1 MDPLSLT
8 ASLISIGG
16 LLSAVAKSLKKV
28 QNLYHAD
35 REINVLANEIS
46 DLQAVLRNVEHAVQD
61 RQQTGVQ
68 QHTFP
73 NLPPNIQAAKDKL
86 LELDTI
92 LNYRLIKT
100 TSVDGVIKVDRM
112 KWLKEKTHV
121 MRLQSEL
128 RNIRH
133 NLTAQISALHSYVSF
148 CSP

>member
-16 LLSAVAKSLKKV
+16 LLGAVAKNLKKV

-46 DLQAVLRNVEHAVQD
+46 DLQAVLRNIEHAVQD
-61 RQQTGVQ
+61 RQTGVQ

-92 LNYRLIKT
+92 LNHRLIKT
-100 TSVDGVIKVDRM
+100 ASVGGVIKVDRM

-133 NLTAQISALHSYVSF
+133 NLTTQISALHS
-148 CSP
+148 